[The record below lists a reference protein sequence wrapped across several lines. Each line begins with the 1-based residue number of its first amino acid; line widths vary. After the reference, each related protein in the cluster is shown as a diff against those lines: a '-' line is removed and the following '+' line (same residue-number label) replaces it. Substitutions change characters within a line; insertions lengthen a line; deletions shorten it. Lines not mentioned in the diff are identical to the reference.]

1 MDPKPD
7 PKPGSVIHSIAG
19 GVAQTRRLKISF
31 LHQYQYPLRI
41 LIKAA
46 SCKMWNK
53 LPEAVKI
60 KHFFL
65 KDIRFSSFSSF
76 FIFTELF
83 QVRLL
88 C

>member
-19 GVAQTRRLKISF
+19 GVAQTRKLKISF

-46 SCKMWNK
+46 SYKMWNK

-60 KHFFL
+60 FL
-65 KDIRFSSFSSF
+65 KDILRFSSFSSF